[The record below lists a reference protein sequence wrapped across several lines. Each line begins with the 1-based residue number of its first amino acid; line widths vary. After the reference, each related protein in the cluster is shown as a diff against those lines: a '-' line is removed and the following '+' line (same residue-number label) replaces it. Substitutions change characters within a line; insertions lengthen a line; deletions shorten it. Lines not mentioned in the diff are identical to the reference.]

1 MTEFALS
8 SEESQALN
16 EIPPI
21 PWDVLDSAEHRT
33 MLLTDSESFSPFKTL
48 DPYRMS
54 VTEMYDILNL
64 ITIAQDEENYIL
76 KFNIN
81 NKIVEDLIS
90 SYCAVNPDDIVEL
103 TDPPPTLATKRSQAN
118 SRKKTIL
125 DSDSKSDSSIGS
137 VPDFSPPSNLRTS
150 LPVNEVSGTFSPVRV
165 ITTPTFP
172 TEQVDRDSETRFL
185 PEDIIVSALHAV
197 AAHNSSIKPPTSTAS
212 NTTPLDPNTEITAVP
227 SSSDIRS
234 GQKRPRTDSEQL
246 ESSPNEPAG
255 GQAIKR
261 VRLAEQPNNLSLSPP
276 TVAVA
281 SANATPMTK
290 SKETKPT
297 SRGAKRGLKSKVGA
311 ATEPSV
317 LGADLDEKKEKKT
330 RKPVAK
336 SSKLPPPPPRQAS
349 KRYAAS

>member
-1 MTEFALS
+1 MSISNHSNSALITSLPLTEFALS
-8 SEESQALN
+8 SSEKSLN

-76 KFNIN
+76 KFNVN

-90 SYCAVNPDDIVEL
+90 SYCTVNPDDIVEL
-103 TDPPPTLATKRSQAN
+103 VDPPPTLATKRSQAN

-125 DSDSKSDSSIGS
+125 DSDPKSDSSIGS
-137 VPDFSPPSNLRTS
+137 VPDFSPPSNLRTN
-150 LPVNEVSGTFSPVRV
+150 LPVNDVSGTFSPVRV

-172 TEQVDRDSETRFL
+172 TEQVDCDSETGFL
-185 PEDIIVSALHAV
+185 PEEIIVSALHAV
-197 AAHNSSIKPPTSTAS
+197 GAAYNSSIEPSTSTAS
-212 NTTPLDPNTEITAVP
+212 QANATPLDPNTEITAAP

-234 GQKRPRTDSEQL
+234 GQKRPITDSGQL

-255 GQAIKR
+255 GRAIKR
-261 VRLAEQPNNLSLSPP
+261 VRLTEQPNDLSLSPP

-290 SKETKPT
+290 SKETKP
-297 SRGAKRGLKSKVGA
+297 RGAKRGLKSKVGA
-311 ATEPSV
+311 ATESSV
-317 LGADLDEKKEKKT
+317 LGADLDGKKEKKT
-330 RKPVAK
+330 RKPDAK
-336 SSKLPPPPPRQAS
+336 
-349 KRYAAS
+349 